1 VERYG
6 EVRMS
11 EEAYRHQEERR
22 VFERTG
28 LDATSL
34 DPTPHDR
41 IEDRGLER

>member
-6 EVRMS
+6 EVRMT
-11 EEAYRHQEERR
+11 EEAYRRHEERS

-34 DPTPHDR
+34 DPAPMDR
-41 IEDRGLER
+41 TDDRGLER